1 MSILSGHNKELARI
15 KQYNLQSNVYN
26 GRDPDRYYLE
36 EYFKRRPALNS
47 VLATNFDNADATNV
61 SNTTIRTAEKVAN
74 KDFEVLGTN
83 MTSAL
88 STFDTDRAGIKI
100 ETAGADQDQAI
111 IAPHL
116 DTNQTAWSGIKWGTE
131 NQVQWE
137 CSITTGPDI
146 ADVKIWAGLKLTNDQ
161 LIVTDDDQ
169 AYFKFQTDADN
180 SEAFTTYTTLHFV
193 HSISNTDYI
202 SDLGITVAADTNYH
216 LKIIIDSN
224 RKISAFVN
232 GVQYSLTSTA
242 GSTGGTTT
250 GKGFTQSAALSDDI
264 DFIPYIGVEAG
275 AASAKHIIVHYE
287 KMSRILF
294 E

>member
-1 MSILSGHNKELARI
+1 MSTLSDHNKEISRI

-26 GRDPDRYYLE
+26 GRDPGRYYLE
-36 EYFKRRPALNS
+36 EYFHQRP
-47 VLATNFDNADATNV
+47 VLNADLTN
-61 SNTTIRTAEKVAN
+61 STETTRVVAN
-74 KDFEVLGTN
+74 RNFEVLGTN

-88 STFDTDRAGIKI
+88 STFDSNRAGINLT
-100 ETAGADQDQAI
+100 TAGADQDQAI
-111 IAPHL
+111 VLPHL
-116 DTNQTAWSGIKWGTE
+116 DNNGGATKEQTAWTGIKWGTE

-137 CSITTGPDI
+137 CSITTGSSI

-161 LIVTDDDQ
+161 LIATDDDQ

-193 HSISNTDYI
+193 HSIGGTDHI
-202 SDLGITVAADTNYH
+202 SDLGITVAASTNYH
-216 LKIIIDSN
+216 LKIIIDSD
-224 RKISAFVN
+224 RKVSAFVN
-232 GVQYSLTSTA
+232 GDQYSLTSTA

-250 GKGFTQSAALSDDI
+250 SKGSTQSAALTNDI
-264 DFIPYIGVEAG
+264 DLIPYIGVEAG
-275 AASAKHIIVHYE
+275 TGSAKHIIVHYE

>member
-1 MSILSGHNKELARI
+1 MSTLSDHNKEISRI

-36 EYFKRRPALNS
+36 EYFHQRP
-47 VLATNFDNADATNV
+47 VLNADLTN
-61 SNTTIRTAEKVAN
+61 STETTRVVAN
-74 KDFEVLGTN
+74 RNFEVLGTN
-83 MTSAL
+83 MTSVL
-88 STFDTDRAGIKI
+88 STFDSNRAGIKI

-111 IAPHL
+111 VLPHL
-116 DTNQTAWSGIKWGTE
+116 DSNQTAWTGIKWGTE

-137 CSITTGPDI
+137 CSITTGSSI

-161 LIVTDDDQ
+161 LIATDDDQ

-193 HSISNTDYI
+193 HSIGGTDHI
-202 SDLGITVAADTNYH
+202 SDLGITVAANTNYH
-216 LKIIIDSN
+216 LKIIIDSD
-224 RKISAFVN
+224 RKVSAFVN
-232 GVQYSLTSTA
+232 GDQYSLTSTA

-250 GKGFTQSAALSDDI
+250 GKGSTQSAALTNDI
-264 DFIPYIGVEAG
+264 DLIPYIGVEAG
-275 AASAKHIIVHYE
+275 TSSAKHIIVHYE